1 MKNFYNDKELLSAY
15 LDGELS
21 QTEKKYLEEKIKNSL
36 ELQKDLSDLKR
47 LKDLTASSIEK
58 ISGSP
63 FFETR
68 VFASLNQN
76 PSSKLKLTK
85 WIPAAALLFLTI
97 GLMILLK
104 FNPNLINHLIEEQK
118 SNLAGFYKQNLQPLL
133 YAANLTNED
142 IFNFAVYQQLPLD
155 STNQQMLKL
164 GYDPQGAEY
173 FEIKKIDN
181 ADKIQPVGN
190 LKKFVT
196 ALGLGDLETR
206 QIDSI
211 IGSYSEQLSSLVLV
225 NDKNAVAINPNIWN
239 TRKAILA
246 DIISFAQKHASDN
259 LNKIVS
265 ADVANFDVNS
275 VAKWVNEAKNIK
287 DDQYIFFTP
296 DSIFKENFEFD
307 MADFKKNMKNMGE
320 DLRHV
325 GEKTKNIQNF
335 TFYMDTTF
343 NNRKRSSSLSHQF
356 KVFTNNNFVK
366 VTLQN
371 IDIPDINIQNI
382 EMPDFDSIAI
392 IINEATNNVRYV
404 QPQYPP
410 MPVNNKDYRF
420 EYKTGNPKK
429 GKKIEFNL
437 DSLMNLKKI
446 DIDSLNNSINKNY
459 NNNFLNDSLMIF
471 QNNELKKEMDNL
483 RKELKRFR
491 QQMKNYENKDDENNQ
506 NNLREIKNNGDEV
519 IQI

>member
-15 LDGELS
+15 LDRELS
-21 QTEKKYLEEKIKNSL
+21 QIEKKYLEEKIKTSL
-36 ELQKDLSDLKR
+36 ELQKELSDIKK
-47 LKDLTASSIEK
+47 LKDLTSSSIEK
-58 ISGSP
+58 ISDSL

-68 VFASLNQN
+68 VLASLDQN
-76 PSSKLKLTK
+76 PSSKLKLSK
-85 WIPAAALLFLTI
+85 WIPAAALLILTI

-118 SNLAGFYKQNLQPLL
+118 SNLAGFYKENLQPLL

-155 STNQQMLKL
+155 STNQQILKL
-164 GYDPQGAEY
+164 GSDPQGAEY

-181 ADKIQPVGN
+181 ADKVQPVGN

-225 NDKNAVAINPNIWN
+225 NDQKAVAINPNIWN

-246 DIISFAQKHASDN
+246 DILSFAQKHASEN

-265 ADVANFDVNS
+265 VDVANFDVNS

-307 MADFKKNMKNMGE
+307 MADFKKNMKLMEEN
-320 DLRHV
+320 LRNVSH
-325 GEKTKNIQNF
+325 KTKNVQNF

-343 NNRKRSSSLSHQF
+343 NDRKRSSSLSHQF
-356 KVFTNNNFVK
+356 KVFTDSNFVK
-366 VTLQN
+366 VTVQN
-371 IDIPDINIQNI
+371 FDIPDINIQDI

-392 IINEATNNVRYV
+392 IINEATKNVTSVR
-404 QPQYPP
+404 PPSPP
-410 MPVNNKDYRF
+410 MPFNNKSFKF

-446 DIDSLNNSINKNY
+446 DIDSLNNSINQNY
-459 NNNFLNDSLMIF
+459 YNFLNDSLMIF
-471 QNNELKKEMDNL
+471 QNNALKKEMDNL

-506 NNLREIKNNGDEV
+506 NNLREIKNNGAEV

>member
-15 LDGELS
+15 LDRELS
-21 QTEKKYLEEKIKNSL
+21 QIEKKYLEEKIKTSL
-36 ELQKDLSDLKR
+36 ELQKELSDIKK
-47 LKDLTASSIEK
+47 LKDLTSSSIEK
-58 ISGSP
+58 ISDSL

-68 VFASLNQN
+68 VLASLDQN
-76 PSSKLKLTK
+76 PSSKLKLSK
-85 WIPAAALLFLTI
+85 WIPAAALLILTI

-118 SNLAGFYKQNLQPLL
+118 SNLAGFYKENLQPLL

-155 STNQQMLKL
+155 STNQQILKL
-164 GYDPQGAEY
+164 GSDPQGAEY

-181 ADKIQPVGN
+181 ADKVQPVGN

-225 NDKNAVAINPNIWN
+225 NDQKAVAINPNIWN

-246 DIISFAQKHASDN
+246 DILSFAQKHASEN

-265 ADVANFDVNS
+265 VDVANFDVNS

-307 MADFKKNMKNMGE
+307 MADFKKNMKLMEEN
-320 DLRHV
+320 LRNVSH
-325 GEKTKNIQNF
+325 KTKNVQNF

-343 NNRKRSSSLSHQF
+343 NDRKRSSSLSHQF
-356 KVFTNNNFVK
+356 KVFTDSNFVK
-366 VTLQN
+366 VTVQN
-371 IDIPDINIQNI
+371 FDIPDINIQDI

-392 IINEATNNVRYV
+392 IINEATKNVTSVR
-404 QPQYPP
+404 PPSPP
-410 MPVNNKDYRF
+410 MPFNNKSFKF
-420 EYKTGNPKK
+420 EYKIGNPKK

-446 DIDSLNNSINKNY
+446 DIDSLNNSINQNY
-459 NNNFLNDSLMIF
+459 YNFLNDSLMIF
-471 QNNELKKEMDNL
+471 QNNALKKEMDNL

-506 NNLREIKNNGDEV
+506 NNLREIKNNGAEV

>member
-15 LDGELS
+15 LDRELS
-21 QTEKKYLEEKIKNSL
+21 QIEKKYLEEKIKTSL
-36 ELQKDLSDLKR
+36 ELQKELSDIKK
-47 LKDLTASSIEK
+47 LKDLTSSSIEK
-58 ISGSP
+58 ISDSL

-68 VFASLNQN
+68 VLASLDQN
-76 PSSKLKLTK
+76 PSSKLKLSK
-85 WIPAAALLFLTI
+85 WIPAAALLILTI

-118 SNLAGFYKQNLQPLL
+118 SNLAGFYKENLQPLL

-155 STNQQMLKL
+155 STNQQILKL
-164 GYDPQGAEY
+164 GSDPQGAEY

-181 ADKIQPVGN
+181 ADKVQPVGN

-225 NDKNAVAINPNIWN
+225 NDQKAVAINPNIWN

-246 DIISFAQKHASDN
+246 DILSFAQKHASEN

-265 ADVANFDVNS
+265 VDVANFDVNS

-307 MADFKKNMKNMGE
+307 MADFKKNMKLMEEN
-320 DLRHV
+320 LRNVSH
-325 GEKTKNIQNF
+325 KTKNVQNF

-343 NNRKRSSSLSHQF
+343 NDRKRSSSLSHQF
-356 KVFTNNNFVK
+356 KVFTDSNFVK
-366 VTLQN
+366 VTVQN
-371 IDIPDINIQNI
+371 FDIPDINIQDI

-392 IINEATNNVRYV
+392 IINEATKNVTSVR
-404 QPQYPP
+404 PPSPP
-410 MPVNNKDYRF
+410 MPFNNKSFKF
-420 EYKTGNPKK
+420 EYKIGNPKK

-446 DIDSLNNSINKNY
+446 DIDSLNNSINQNY
-459 NNNFLNDSLMIF
+459 YNFLNDSLMIF
-471 QNNELKKEMDNL
+471 QNNALKKEMDNL

-491 QQMKNYENKDDENNQ
+491 QQIKNYENKDDENNQ
-506 NNLREIKNNGDEV
+506 NNLREIKNNGAEV